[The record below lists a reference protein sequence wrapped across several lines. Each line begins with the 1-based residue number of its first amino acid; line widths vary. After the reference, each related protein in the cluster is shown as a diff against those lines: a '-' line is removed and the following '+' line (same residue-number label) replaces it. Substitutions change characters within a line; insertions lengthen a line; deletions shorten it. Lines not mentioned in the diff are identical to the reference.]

1 MKDLWLTYMLW
12 TIEKFNFPQ
21 KKNLKRLQKL
31 IYSHKAGGGSL
42 AFSTFAAAG
51 ALSLGLPEVA
61 SDFLT
66 GVSAVFEGFLSP
78 TVG

>member
-1 MKDLWLTYMLW
+1 MNIYVVNYRK
-12 TIEKFNFPQ
+12 IQFPSK